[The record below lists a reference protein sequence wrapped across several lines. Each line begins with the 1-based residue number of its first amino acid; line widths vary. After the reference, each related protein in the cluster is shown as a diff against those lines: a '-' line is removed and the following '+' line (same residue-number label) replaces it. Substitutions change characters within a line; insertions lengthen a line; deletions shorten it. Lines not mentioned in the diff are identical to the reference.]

1 MKSLNTF
8 RLVLSIITLGLLI
21 GGCTS
26 PGESTDLADVPS
38 DASGTSEPAEMLTPT
53 SEPEPPTATPTLS
66 PTAQAFLGQWMNL
79 DQDSGGY
86 SWFTIRRDGDEAVVH
101 FWGQCTP
108 GACDVGEH
116 RFPITDLDDGIFV
129 FGYEFANGTNTSE
142 FILQDDLSVVA
153 TNFVDFTVESG
164 GEDNTRV
171 YTFQNALEVTGIPA
185 LVGNWVYDQ
194 AVESEF
200 TYLSVALIEGHLVVQ
215 AKVIIDGQETDL
227 GESTELDADTDDGFY
242 VDYEYPGGGL
252 ISGECRAGGDG
263 TLIVEF
269 FSEHM
274 VDNVYTPHESVFV
287 MQRMD

>member
-1 MKSLNTF
+1 MKSS
-8 RLVLSIITLGLLI
+8 RLFKQVLFMTCLCIFIA
-21 GGCTS
+21 GCVS
-26 PGESTDLADVPS
+26 PSSPTGPADV
-38 DASGTSEPAEMLTPT
+38 ATEPPDSQAPPATPT
-53 SEPEPPTATPTLS
+53 SRPELPTATPTLS

-86 SWFTIRRDGDEAVVH
+86 SWFTIHREGDEAVVH
-101 FWGQCTP
+101 FWGQCSP
-108 GACDVGEH
+108 GACDIGEH
-116 RFPITDLDDGIFV
+116 RFPIADLDDGSFV

-142 FILQDDLSVVA
+142 IVLQDDLSVVVN
-153 TNFVDFTVESG
+153 NFIDFTVESG
-164 GEDNTRV
+164 GEDKTSV

-185 LVGNWVYDQ
+185 LVGYWVYDQ

-200 TYLSVALIEGHLVVQ
+200 TVLSVALVEGHLVVQ
-215 AKVIIDGQETDL
+215 AKAIIDGQETDL

-242 VDYEYPGGGL
+242 VDFEYPGGGL

-274 VDNVYTPHESVFV
+274 VDDVYTSHEAEIIMRRV
-287 MQRMD
+287 D